1 MKKITAWRNDKI
13 RQFAHKAS
21 KRIVDYALN
30 CEANTIVIGKNKSW
44 KRSSNMGKRNNQNF
58 IGIPHQVMIDMIKYK
73 ANLAGI
79 TVIQTNE
86 SYTSQT
92 SSLDHEQPCWE
103 NGNKSRKRQGKSP
116 VNRRIKRGLFKANDD
131 RLINADI
138 NGALQIIRKVFSNF
152 QVNDEIAGVVLR
164 PVKWSPKF

>member
-1 MKKITAWRNDKI
+1 MTKI

-21 KRIVDYALN
+21 KRIVDYALS

-44 KRSSNMGKRNNQNF
+44 KRSSNIGKRNNQNF
-58 IGIPHQVMIDMIKYK
+58 VGIPHQVMIDMIKYK

-92 SSLDHEQPCWE
+92 SSLDHEHLVGKTAIKAE
-103 NGNKSRKRQGKSP
+103 NDK
-116 VNRRIKRGLFKANDD
+116 VKA
-131 RLINADI
+131 L
-138 NGALQIIRKVFSNF
+138 LT
-152 QVNDEIAGVVLR
+152 DELNVVCL
-164 PVKWSPKF
+164 KLMMTA

>member
-1 MKKITAWRNDKI
+1 
-13 RQFAHKAS
+13 
-21 KRIVDYALN
+21 
-30 CEANTIVIGKNKSW
+30 TIVIGKNKSW

-86 SYTSQT
+86 SYISQT

-131 RLINADI
+131 RLIKD
-138 NGALQIIRKVFSNF
+138 RKSTRLNSSHVSISYAVICLKKKRAT
-152 QVNDEIAGVVLR
+152 Q
-164 PVKWSPKF
+164 